1 MGLALWPIRANLQ
14 MAGLFRGVFVAGT
27 ALAKAVAFAVHLENV
42 DVVGQAVEER
52 AELCPKVG
60 DGVIRRLG

>member
-1 MGLALWPIRANLQ
+1 

-42 DVVGQAVEER
+42 DVVGETVGA
-52 AELCPKVG
+52 KVYHG
-60 DGVIRRLG
+60 SGGVISLRAA